1 MSNEFFNELTAVFE
15 VIVPYSCPVV
25 ITGDLNIHLDI
36 NSDSNAAQ
44 LIELLGFVQSVVGP
58 THSHGRTLDVVITR
72 SDLPAPLIHVGLP
85 DEVSDH
91 SLLLYQ
97 IQADRPRLTV
107 ADVSTRAWK
116 GFDEDSFRYD
126 LQNSQ
131 LCASPE
137 TFLALT
143 ADELQNI
150 YDSTLAELVDK
161 HAPRCTVR
169 RRIQL
174 TTPWFDGECAQAKRR
189 VRFY

>member
-1 MSNEFFNELTAVFE
+1 LGSFSL
-15 VIVPYSCPVV
+15 
-25 ITGDLNIHLDI
+25 LL
-36 NSDSNAAQ
+36 AQ
-44 LIELLGFVQSVVGP
+44 AR
-58 THSHGRTLDVVITR
+58 HGRTLDVVITR
-72 SDLPAPLIHVGLP
+72 SDLPTPLISVGLP

-97 IQADRPRLTV
+97 IQADRPPLTV

-116 GFDEDSFRYD
+116 GFDEDSFRCD

-150 YDSTLAELVDK
+150 YDSTLAKLVDK

-169 RRIQL
+169 RRIQP
-174 TTPWFDGECAQAKRR
+174 TTPWFDEE
-189 VRFY
+189 